1 MPVAARR
8 RREKEERRCA
18 ILDAAEQVFL
28 SKSVRDATMDEIAR
42 AAELSKGTLYLY
54 FDSKDDLFLAIACR
68 ALKSL
73 LAEFETTRAESPRG
87 ADRVRRLLR
96 TYVQFAM
103 DNRERYRVAMSWLFD
118 DDSSPVQSPQFAEH
132 QKLLRTMAGHLVEAI
147 ALGQRDGSVRGD
159 HDPRRLAVQLWGGM
173 LGLLLLNANVERVA
187 KRAPFEFDITAV
199 VPAYVDLVMEAVQC
213 GTASVGALAVTG
225 SGRGAREAS

>member
-8 RREKEERRCA
+8 RREKQERRCA

-68 ALKSL
+68 ALESL
-73 LAEFETTRAESPRG
+73 LTEFEAVKAESPRG
-87 ADRVRRLLR
+87 ADRVRRLMR
-96 TYVQFAM
+96 TYGRFAM

-118 DDSSPVQSPQFAEH
+118 DDPAPVQSPQFAEH
-132 QKLLRTMAGHLVEAI
+132 QQLLRSMAGHLVEAI
-147 ALGQRDGSVRGD
+147 ALGQSDGSVRSD
-159 HDPRRLAVQLWGGM
+159 YSPSRLAVQLWGGM

-187 KRAPFEFDITAV
+187 KRAPFELDITAA
-199 VPAYVDLVMEAVQC
+199 VPAYVDLAMEAIQLDPPH
-213 GTASVGALAVTG
+213 AQVGAE
-225 SGRGAREAS
+225 SKPGRGAREAS